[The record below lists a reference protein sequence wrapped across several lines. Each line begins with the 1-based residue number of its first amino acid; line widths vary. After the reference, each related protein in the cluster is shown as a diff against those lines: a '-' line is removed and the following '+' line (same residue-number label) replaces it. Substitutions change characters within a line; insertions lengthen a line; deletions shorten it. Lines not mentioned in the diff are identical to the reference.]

1 MDLQLTLIILG
12 SISIVGLL
20 IHGLWV
26 SRKNNSPQ
34 EHWSKDDID
43 YDAPNIGLGN
53 DTDALTKAQQNE
65 SINKNRFA
73 DNIDLPDPYD
83 DELNDFDEYGIG
95 KVSTIDSEKQNDAS
109 NTENESTS
117 SLDDIPT
124 FDMFTSVAKPT
135 ADPATADKPTVYASV
150 VTNPKPPLAQ
160 SPANNDSSSL
170 ANNTGGDSDQFPSP
184 PKHFLQNVTAQNDSS
199 NDGSNDSSVDTEPTS
214 SNSAAANAQVPSN
227 PEIQVTITDTPVPT
241 VQETLQPEP
250 EVKVKA
256 EDVPLYSAPAVTPP
270 PVVPETVAKKPSLTE
285 QAKNLVIRKT
295 RRTPIRNEPK
305 INDDQM
311 RIDFDTVDPVINENK
326 AAAKAQSTSGS
337 KHAIEPEFLS
347 LNVKVSKNNPIPGAQ
362 LIASLLTL
370 GFKFG
375 DSDIFHRHVNSNGKG
390 PILFSLANMFKPGVF
405 DVEHMETQ
413 QYYGLS
419 LFMSLPIEG
428 DAHQVFNMMHNAAR
442 KLADEFGAQ
451 VLDEHRSG
459 LTQQGLQHY
468 VERIREFERRRLFGQ

>member
-12 SISIVGLL
+12 SISIIGLL

-26 SRKNNSPQ
+26 SRKNNTPQ

-43 YDAPNIGLGN
+43 FDAPNIGLGN
-53 DTDALTKAQQNE
+53 DDDAIKQAHQEE
-65 SINKNRFA
+65 SLDANTFA
-73 DNIDLPDPYD
+73 ENIDLPNPYD

-95 KVSTIDSEKQNDAS
+95 KVSTVQSVQQADAS
-109 NTENESTS
+109 NTEHINTS

-124 FDMFTSVAKPT
+124 FDAQTPVAKPS
-135 ADPATADKPTVYASV
+135 ADQIPVDEPPVYASV
-150 VTNPKPPLAQ
+150 VTNPKPAMAPTNASNDPQ
-160 SPANNDSSSL
+160 S
-170 ANNTGGDSDQFPSP
+170 TGVQAGSEDFPSP
-184 PKHFLQNVTAQNDSS
+184 PKHFLQNVTAQNASSDDSS
-199 NDGSNDSSVDTEPTS
+199 KDSANESPVDKAQTTS
-214 SNSAAANAQVPSN
+214 SSTADNTS
-227 PEIQVTITDTPVPT
+227 
-241 VQETLQPEP
+241 ETLEP
-250 EVKVKA
+250 ETIADKPVANVKETVKTETA
-256 EDVPLYSAPAVTPP
+256 ERVKTDDVPLYSAPPVTPP
-270 PVVPETVAKKPSLTE
+270 PVEPEPVAKKPSLTE
-285 QAKNLVIRKT
+285 QAKNLVIRKQ
-295 RRTPIRNEPK
+295 RRSPVRTEPK

-326 AAAKAQSTSGS
+326 AAAQARTTDAPA
-337 KHAIEPEFLS
+337 HTIEPEFLS
-347 LNVKVSKNNPIPGAQ
+347 LNVKVSKENPIPGAQ

-375 DSDIFHRHVNSNGKG
+375 ESDIFHRHVNSNGKG
-390 PILFSLANMFKPGVF
+390 PILFSLASMFKPGIF

>member
-43 YDAPNIGLGN
+43 FDAPNIGLGN
-53 DTDALTKAQQNE
+53 EADASQKAQQNE

-73 DNIDLPDPYD
+73 ENIDLPDPYD
-83 DELNDFDEYGIG
+83 DDLNDFDEYGIG

-109 NTENESTS
+109 NTESVSTS

-135 ADPATADKPTVYASV
+135 ADPATADEPTVYASV

-160 SPANNDSSSL
+160 SPANYDSSSL

-199 NDGSNDSSVDTEPTS
+199 VDTEQTS
-214 SNSAAANAQVPSN
+214 SNSVAANTQVPSN
-227 PEIQVTITDTPVPT
+227 PETQVIITDIPVPT
-241 VQETLQPEP
+241 VQETPQTEP

-270 PVVPETVAKKPSLTE
+270 PEVPELVAKKPSLTE

-337 KHAIEPEFLS
+337 KHSIEPEFLS

-375 DSDIFHRHVNSNGKG
+375 ESDIFHRHVNSNGKG
-390 PILFSLANMFKPGVF
+390 PILFSLASMFKPGVF

>member
-43 YDAPNIGLGN
+43 FDAPNIGLGN
-53 DTDALTKAQQNE
+53 EADASQKAQQDE
-65 SINKNRFA
+65 SLNANRFA
-73 DNIDLPDPYD
+73 ENIDLPDPYD
-83 DELNDFDEYGIG
+83 DDLNDFDEYGIG

-109 NTENESTS
+109 NTETVSTK

-135 ADPATADKPTVYASV
+135 ADPVTDDKPTVYASV

-160 SPANNDSSSL
+160 SPANYDSSSL

-184 PKHFLQNVTAQNDSS
+184 PKHFLQNVTAQNDSA
-199 NDGSNDSSVDTEPTS
+199 NDSSVDTEQTS
-214 SNSAAANAQVPSN
+214 SNSVAANTQVPSN
-227 PEIQVTITDTPVPT
+227 PETKVIITDIPVPT
-241 VQETLQPEP
+241 VQETPQPEP

-270 PVVPETVAKKPSLTE
+270 PEVPELVAKKPSLTE

-337 KHAIEPEFLS
+337 KHSIEPEFLS

-375 DSDIFHRHVNSNGKG
+375 ESDIFHRHVNSNGKG
-390 PILFSLANMFKPGVF
+390 PILFSLASMFKPGVF

>member
-43 YDAPNIGLGN
+43 FDAPNIGLGN
-53 DTDALTKAQQNE
+53 EADASQKAQQDE
-65 SINKNRFA
+65 SLNANRFA
-73 DNIDLPDPYD
+73 ENIDLPDPYD
-83 DELNDFDEYGIG
+83 DDLNDFDEYGIG

-109 NTENESTS
+109 NTESVSTS

-135 ADPATADKPTVYASV
+135 ADPATADEPTVYASV

-160 SPANNDSSSL
+160 SPANYDSSSL

-199 NDGSNDSSVDTEPTS
+199 VDTEQTS
-214 SNSAAANAQVPSN
+214 SNSVAANTQVPSN
-227 PEIQVTITDTPVPT
+227 PETQVIITDIPVPT
-241 VQETLQPEP
+241 VQETPQPEP

-337 KHAIEPEFLS
+337 KHSIEPEFLS

-375 DSDIFHRHVNSNGKG
+375 ESDIFHRHVNSNGKG
-390 PILFSLANMFKPGVF
+390 PILFSLASMFKPGVF

-413 QYYGLS
+413 QYFWLS

-428 DAHQVFNMMHNAAR
+428 DTHQVFNMMHNAAR

>member
-43 YDAPNIGLGN
+43 FDAPNIGLGN
-53 DTDALTKAQQNE
+53 EADASQKAQQDE
-65 SINKNRFA
+65 SLNANRFA
-73 DNIDLPDPYD
+73 ENIDLPDPYD
-83 DELNDFDEYGIG
+83 DDLNDFDEYGIG

-109 NTENESTS
+109 NTETVSTK

-135 ADPATADKPTVYASV
+135 ADPVTDDKPTVYASV

-160 SPANNDSSSL
+160 SPTNYDSSSL

-184 PKHFLQNVTAQNDSS
+184 PKHFLQNVTAQNDSA
-199 NDGSNDSSVDTEPTS
+199 NDSSVDKEQTF
-214 SNSAAANAQVPSN
+214 SNSVAANTQVPSN
-227 PEIQVTITDTPVPT
+227 PETQVIITDIPVPT
-241 VQETLQPEP
+241 VQETPQPEP

-270 PVVPETVAKKPSLTE
+270 PEVPELVAKKPSLTE

-375 DSDIFHRHVNSNGKG
+375 ESDIFHRHVNSNGKG
-390 PILFSLANMFKPGVF
+390 PILFSLASMFKPGVF

>member
-1 MDLQLTLIILG
+1 MDLQLTLIIIG
-12 SISIVGLL
+12 SICIIGLL

-26 SRKNNSPQ
+26 SRKNNTPQ

-43 YDAPNIGLGN
+43 FDAPNLGFGN

-65 SINKNRFA
+65 SINENRFA
-73 DNIDLPDPYD
+73 ENIDLPDPYD
-83 DELNDFDEYGIG
+83 DDLNGFDEYGIG
-95 KVSTIDSEKQNDAS
+95 KVSTIDSEKQNDAA
-109 NTENESTS
+109 NTENVSTS

-124 FDMFTSVAKPT
+124 FDMITSVAKPM
-135 ADPATADKPTVYASV
+135 ADPAIADEPTVYASV

-160 SPANNDSSSL
+160 SPAKYDSSSL
-170 ANNTGGDSDQFPSP
+170 ANNTGGDSEQFPSP

-199 NDGSNDSSVDTEPTS
+199 NDSSVDTKHTS
-214 SNSAAANAQVPSN
+214 SNSAVAN
-227 PEIQVTITDTPVPT
+227 TPVPSDPET
-241 VQETLQPEP
+241 QVIMTDIPVPTIQETPQPEP
-250 EVKVKA
+250 EIKVKD

-270 PVVPETVAKKPSLTE
+270 PVVPEPVAKKPTLTE

-347 LNVKVSKNNPIPGAQ
+347 LNVKVSKSNPIPGAQ

-375 DSDIFHRHVNSNGKG
+375 ESDIFHRHVNSNGKG
-390 PILFSLANMFKPGVF
+390 PILFSLASMFKPGVF

>member
-43 YDAPNIGLGN
+43 FDAPNIGLGN
-53 DTDALTKAQQNE
+53 EADASQKAQQNE

-73 DNIDLPDPYD
+73 ENIDLPDPYD

-109 NTENESTS
+109 NTESVSTS

-135 ADPATADKPTVYASV
+135 ADPATADEPTVYASV

-160 SPANNDSSSL
+160 SPANYDSSSL

-199 NDGSNDSSVDTEPTS
+199 VDTEQTS
-214 SNSAAANAQVPSN
+214 SNSVAANTQVPSN
-227 PEIQVTITDTPVPT
+227 PETQVIITDIPVPT
-241 VQETLQPEP
+241 VQETPQPEP

-270 PVVPETVAKKPSLTE
+270 PEVPELVAKKPSLTE

-337 KHAIEPEFLS
+337 KHSIEPEFLS

-375 DSDIFHRHVNSNGKG
+375 ESDIFHRHVNSNGKG
-390 PILFSLANMFKPGVF
+390 PILFSLASMFKPGVF

-413 QYYGLS
+413 QYFGLS

>member
-43 YDAPNIGLGN
+43 FDAPNIGLGN
-53 DTDALTKAQQNE
+53 EADASQKAQQDE
-65 SINKNRFA
+65 SLNANRFA
-73 DNIDLPDPYD
+73 ENIDLPDPYD
-83 DELNDFDEYGIG
+83 DDLNDFDEYGIG

-109 NTENESTS
+109 NTETVSTK

-135 ADPATADKPTVYASV
+135 ADPVTDDKPTVYASV

-160 SPANNDSSSL
+160 SPANYDSSSL

-184 PKHFLQNVTAQNDSS
+184 PKHFLQNVTAQNDSA
-199 NDGSNDSSVDTEPTS
+199 NDSSVDKEQTF
-214 SNSAAANAQVPSN
+214 SNSVAANTQVPSN
-227 PEIQVTITDTPVPT
+227 PETQVIITDIPVPT
-241 VQETLQPEP
+241 VQETPQPEP

-270 PVVPETVAKKPSLTE
+270 PEVPELVAKKPSLTE

-375 DSDIFHRHVNSNGKG
+375 ESDIFHRHVNSNGKG
-390 PILFSLANMFKPGVF
+390 PILFSLASMFKPGVF

>member
-43 YDAPNIGLGN
+43 FDAPNIGLGN
-53 DTDALTKAQQNE
+53 EADASQKAQQNE

-73 DNIDLPDPYD
+73 ENIDLPDPYD
-83 DELNDFDEYGIG
+83 DDLNDFDEYGIG

-109 NTENESTS
+109 NTETVSTK

-135 ADPATADKPTVYASV
+135 ADPVTDDKPTVYASV

-160 SPANNDSSSL
+160 SPANYDSSSL

-184 PKHFLQNVTAQNDSS
+184 PKHFLQNVTAQNDSA
-199 NDGSNDSSVDTEPTS
+199 NDSSVDKEQTF
-214 SNSAAANAQVPSN
+214 SNSVAANTQVPSN
-227 PEIQVTITDTPVPT
+227 PETKVIITDIPVPT
-241 VQETLQPEP
+241 VQETPQPEP

-270 PVVPETVAKKPSLTE
+270 PEVPELAAKKPSLTE

-375 DSDIFHRHVNSNGKG
+375 ESDIFHRHVNSNGKG
-390 PILFSLANMFKPGVF
+390 PILFSLASMFKPGVF

>member
-43 YDAPNIGLGN
+43 FDAPNIGLGN
-53 DTDALTKAQQNE
+53 EADASQKAQQNE

-73 DNIDLPDPYD
+73 ENIDLPDPYD
-83 DELNDFDEYGIG
+83 DDLNDFDEYGIG

-109 NTENESTS
+109 NTESVSTS

-135 ADPATADKPTVYASV
+135 ADPATADEPTVYASV

-160 SPANNDSSSL
+160 SPANYDSSSL

-199 NDGSNDSSVDTEPTS
+199 VDTEQTS
-214 SNSAAANAQVPSN
+214 SNSVAANTQVPSN
-227 PEIQVTITDTPVPT
+227 PETQVIITDIPVPT
-241 VQETLQPEP
+241 VQETPQPEP

-270 PVVPETVAKKPSLTE
+270 PEVPELVAKKPSLTE

-337 KHAIEPEFLS
+337 KHSIEPEFLS

-375 DSDIFHRHVNSNGKG
+375 ESDIFHRHVNSNGKG
-390 PILFSLANMFKPGVF
+390 PILFSLASMFKPGVF

-413 QYYGLS
+413 QYFGLS

>member
-43 YDAPNIGLGN
+43 FDAPNIGLGN
-53 DTDALTKAQQNE
+53 EADASQKAQQNE
-65 SINKNRFA
+65 SINTNRFA
-73 DNIDLPDPYD
+73 ENIDLPDPYD
-83 DELNDFDEYGIG
+83 DDLNDFDEYGIG

-109 NTENESTS
+109 NTETVSTK

-135 ADPATADKPTVYASV
+135 ADPVTDDKPTVYASV

-160 SPANNDSSSL
+160 SPANYDSSSL

-184 PKHFLQNVTAQNDSS
+184 PKHFLQNVTAQNDSA
-199 NDGSNDSSVDTEPTS
+199 NDSSVDKEQTF
-214 SNSAAANAQVPSN
+214 SNSVAANTQVPSN
-227 PEIQVTITDTPVPT
+227 PETKVIITDIPVPT
-241 VQETLQPEP
+241 VQETPQPEP

-270 PVVPETVAKKPSLTE
+270 PEVPELVAKKPSLTE

-375 DSDIFHRHVNSNGKG
+375 ESDIFHRHVNSNGKG
-390 PILFSLANMFKPGVF
+390 PILFSLASMFKPGVF

>member
-43 YDAPNIGLGN
+43 FDAPNIGLGN
-53 DTDALTKAQQNE
+53 EADASQKAQQNE

-73 DNIDLPDPYD
+73 ENIDLPDPYD
-83 DELNDFDEYGIG
+83 DDLNDFDEYGIG

-109 NTENESTS
+109 NTESVSTS

-124 FDMFTSVAKPT
+124 FDMITSVAKPT
-135 ADPATADKPTVYASV
+135 ADPVTDDKPTVYASV

-160 SPANNDSSSL
+160 SPANYDSSSL
-170 ANNTGGDSDQFPSP
+170 ANHTGGDSDQFPSP
-184 PKHFLQNVTAQNDSS
+184 PKHFLQNVTAQNDST
-199 NDGSNDSSVDTEPTS
+199 VDTEQTS
-214 SNSAAANAQVPSN
+214 SNSVAANTQVPSN
-227 PEIQVTITDTPVPT
+227 PETQVIITDIPVPT
-241 VQETLQPEP
+241 VQETPQPEP

-337 KHAIEPEFLS
+337 KHSIEPEFLS

-375 DSDIFHRHVNSNGKG
+375 ESDIFHRHVNSNGKG
-390 PILFSLANMFKPGVF
+390 PILFSLASMFKPGVF

>member
-12 SISIVGLL
+12 SISIIGLL

-43 YDAPNIGLGN
+43 FDAPNIGLGN
-53 DTDALTKAQQNE
+53 EADASLNA
-65 SINKNRFA
+65 NRFA
-73 DNIDLPDPYD
+73 ENIDLPDPYD
-83 DELNDFDEYGIG
+83 DDLNDFDEYGIG

-109 NTENESTS
+109 NTETVSTK

-135 ADPATADKPTVYASV
+135 ADPVTDDKPTVYASV

-160 SPANNDSSSL
+160 SPANYDSSSL

-184 PKHFLQNVTAQNDSS
+184 PKHFLQNVTAQNDSA
-199 NDGSNDSSVDTEPTS
+199 NDSANDSSVDKEQTS
-214 SNSAAANAQVPSN
+214 SNSVAANTQVPSN
-227 PEIQVTITDTPVPT
+227 PETKVIITDIPVPT
-241 VQETLQPEP
+241 VQETPQPEP

-270 PVVPETVAKKPSLTE
+270 LEVPELVAKKPSLTE

-375 DSDIFHRHVNSNGKG
+375 ESDIFHRHVNSNGKG
-390 PILFSLANMFKPGVF
+390 PILFSLASMFKPGVF

>member
-12 SISIVGLL
+12 SISIIGLL

-26 SRKNNSPQ
+26 SRKNNTPQ

-43 YDAPNIGLGN
+43 FDAPNIGLESE
-53 DTDALTKAQQNE
+53 TDAQENSQQGA
-65 SINKNRFA
+65 SINANSFA
-73 DNIDLPDPYD
+73 ENIDLPDPYG
-83 DELNDFDEYGIG
+83 EVSDFDEYGIG
-95 KVSTIDSEKQNDAS
+95 KVSTVASAKQLDPSSVTNDAAPA
-109 NTENESTS
+109 
-117 SLDDIPT
+117 LDDIPT
-124 FDMFTSVAKPT
+124 FDAETPVAKPSPEK
-135 ADPATADKPTVYASV
+135 DIKDEPTVYASV
-150 VTNPKPPLAQ
+150 VTNPKPAITPVSVSHDPSGVAGQGTADLDDFPL
-160 SPANNDSSSL
+160 
-170 ANNTGGDSDQFPSP
+170 P
-184 PKHFLQNVTAQNDSS
+184 PKHFLQNAPVDNQEVTAEQPAPEQTSEPELESNSPSS
-199 NDGSNDSSVDTEPTS
+199 NQPTPASTSDTTV
-214 SNSAAANAQVPSN
+214 SA
-227 PEIQVTITDTPVPT
+227 ELDR
-241 VQETLQPEP
+241 
-250 EVKVKA
+250 
-256 EDVPLYSAPAVTPP
+256 DVPLYSAPDVTHPAIE
-270 PVVPETVAKKPSLTE
+270 PEPEVKKPSLTE
-285 QAKNLVIRKT
+285 QAKNLVIRKQ
-295 RRTPIRNEPK
+295 RRSPVRTEPK

-326 AAAKAQSTSGS
+326 AAAQAQSTTAPS
-337 KHAIEPEFLS
+337 HTLEPEFLS
-347 LNVKVSKNNPIPGAQ
+347 LNVKVSKDNPIPGAQ

-375 DSDIFHRHVNSNGKG
+375 ESDIFHRHVNSNGKG
-390 PILFSLANMFKPGVF
+390 PILFSLASMFKPGVF
-405 DVEHMETQ
+405 DVAHMETQ

>member
-43 YDAPNIGLGN
+43 FDAPNIGLGN
-53 DTDALTKAQQNE
+53 EADASQKAQQNE

-73 DNIDLPDPYD
+73 ENIDLPDPYD
-83 DELNDFDEYGIG
+83 DDLNDFDEYGIG

-109 NTENESTS
+109 NTESVSTS

-135 ADPATADKPTVYASV
+135 ADPATADEPTVYASV

-160 SPANNDSSSL
+160 SPANYDSSSL

-199 NDGSNDSSVDTEPTS
+199 VDTEQTS
-214 SNSAAANAQVPSN
+214 SNSVAANTQVPSN
-227 PEIQVTITDTPVPT
+227 PETQVIITDIPVPT
-241 VQETLQPEP
+241 VQETPQPEP

-270 PVVPETVAKKPSLTE
+270 PEVPELVAKKPSLTE

-375 DSDIFHRHVNSNGKG
+375 ESDIFHRHVNSNGKG
-390 PILFSLANMFKPGVF
+390 PILFSLASMFKPGVF

-468 VERIREFERRRLFGQ
+468 VERIREFEHRRLFGQ

>member
-1 MDLQLTLIILG
+1 MDLQLTLIIIG
-12 SISIVGLL
+12 SICIIGLL

-26 SRKNNSPQ
+26 SRKNNTPQ

-43 YDAPNIGLGN
+43 FDAPNIGLG
-53 DTDALTKAQQNE
+53 TDADNLSQDQFDDGVVAE
-65 SINKNRFA
+65 
-73 DNIDLPDPYD
+73 NIDLPDPYD
-83 DELNDFDEYGIG
+83 DEFDEYGIG
-95 KVSTIDSEKQNDAS
+95 KVSTVVADKNA
-109 NTENESTS
+109 NAANETAANIPD
-117 SLDDIPT
+117 LDDIPS
-124 FDMFTSVAKPT
+124 FDADTPVAKPT
-135 ADPATADKPTVYASV
+135 IDPVVDEPTVYASV
-150 VTNPKPPLAQ
+150 VTNPKPAMAHAPSLDTPSAAAG
-160 SPANNDSSSL
+160 SDNDDFPA
-170 ANNTGGDSDQFPSP
+170 P
-184 PKHFLQNVTAQNDSS
+184 PKHFLQAADTQDNNADLTLENTENSVPESLAENTTDSQ
-199 NDGSNDSSVDTEPTS
+199 
-214 SNSAAANAQVPSN
+214 NSATDESSQQPSASN
-227 PEIQVTITDTPVPT
+227 LAD
-241 VQETLQPEP
+241 
-250 EVKVKA
+250 
-256 EDVPLYSAPAVTPP
+256 DVPLYSAPVVTPAPVEAP
-270 PVVPETVAKKPSLTE
+270 PVAKKPSLTE
-285 QAKNLVIRKT
+285 QAKNLVIRKQRRSPT
-295 RRTPIRNEPK
+295 RTEPK

-326 AAAKAQSTSGS
+326 ATAQAQSSTPST
-337 KHAIEPEFLS
+337 HAIEPEFLS
-347 LNVKVSKNNPIPGAQ
+347 LNVKVSKSNPIAGAQ

-375 DSDIFHRHVNSNGKG
+375 ESDIFHRHVNSNGKG

-413 QYYGLS
+413 EYYGLS

>member
-83 DELNDFDEYGIG
+83 DDLTDFDEYGIG

-109 NTENESTS
+109 NTENVSTS

-124 FDMFTSVAKPT
+124 FDMFTSVAKAT

-150 VTNPKPPLAQ
+150 VTNPKPPLAK
-160 SPANNDSSSL
+160 SPANHDSSSL
-170 ANNTGGDSDQFPSP
+170 DNNTVEDSDQFPSP

-199 NDGSNDSSVDTEPTS
+199 VDTEPTS
-214 SNSAAANAQVPSN
+214 SNSATANTQVPSN
-227 PEIQVTITDTPVPT
+227 PETQVNITDIPVPT
-241 VQETLQPEP
+241 VQETPQPEP
-250 EVKVKA
+250 EDKVKA
-256 EDVPLYSAPAVTPP
+256 DDVPLYSAPAVTPS
-270 PVVPETVAKKPSLTE
+270 PVVPEPVAKKPSLTE

>member
-43 YDAPNIGLGN
+43 FDAPNIGLGN
-53 DTDALTKAQQNE
+53 EADASQKAQQDE
-65 SINKNRFA
+65 SLNANRFA
-73 DNIDLPDPYD
+73 ENIDLPDPYD
-83 DELNDFDEYGIG
+83 DDLNDFDEYGIG

-109 NTENESTS
+109 NTETVSTK

-135 ADPATADKPTVYASV
+135 ADPVTDDKPTVYASV

-160 SPANNDSSSL
+160 SPANYDSSSL
-170 ANNTGGDSDQFPSP
+170 AKNTGGDSDQFPSP
-184 PKHFLQNVTAQNDSS
+184 PKHFLQNVTAQNDSA
-199 NDGSNDSSVDTEPTS
+199 NDSSVDKEQTS
-214 SNSAAANAQVPSN
+214 SNSVAANTQVPSN
-227 PEIQVTITDTPVPT
+227 PETKVIITDIPVPT
-241 VQETLQPEP
+241 VQETPQPEP

-270 PVVPETVAKKPSLTE
+270 PEVPELVAKKPSLTE

-375 DSDIFHRHVNSNGKG
+375 ESDIFHRHVNSNGKG
-390 PILFSLANMFKPGVF
+390 PILFSLASMFKPGVF

>member
-12 SISIVGLL
+12 SISIIGLL

-26 SRKNNSPQ
+26 SRKNNTPQ

-43 YDAPNIGLGN
+43 FDAPNIGLEN
-53 DTDALTKAQQNE
+53 ETDAQENSQQGKSVDSN
-65 SINKNRFA
+65 SFA
-73 DNIDLPDPYD
+73 ENIDLPDPYD
-83 DELNDFDEYGIG
+83 DLNDFDEDGLG
-95 KVSTIDSEKQNDAS
+95 KLSTVISAKQPDS
-109 NTENESTS
+109 S
-117 SLDDIPT
+117 SVTNGSAPALDDIPT
-124 FDMFTSVAKPT
+124 FDAETPVAKPSPEK
-135 ADPATADKPTVYASV
+135 DIKDEPTVYASV
-150 VTNPKPPLAQ
+150 VTNPKPAMTPVSVSHDSIGATGQGSTDLDDLPL
-160 SPANNDSSSL
+160 
-170 ANNTGGDSDQFPSP
+170 P
-184 PKHFLQNVTAQNDSS
+184 PKHFLQSS
-199 NDGSNDSSVDTEPTS
+199 MTVSDDETTK
-214 SNSAAANAQVPSN
+214 PS
-227 PEIQVTITDTPVPT
+227 PSEA
-241 VQETLQPEP
+241 EP
-250 EVKVKA
+250 ESDANTNTNTNTNTTANTTPSSSA
-256 EDVPLYSAPAVTPP
+256 EISDTAKTTDYADDVPLYSAPDITPP
-270 PVVPETVAKKPSLTE
+270 AIEPEPVVKKPSLTE
-285 QAKNLVIRKT
+285 QAKNLVIRKQ
-295 RRTPIRNEPK
+295 RRSPVRTEPK

-326 AAAKAQSTSGS
+326 AAAQAQSTSAS
-337 KHAIEPEFLS
+337 SHTIEPEFLS
-347 LNVKVSKNNPIPGAQ
+347 LNVKVSKDNPIPGAQ

-375 DSDIFHRHVNSNGKG
+375 ESDIFHRHVNSNGKG
-390 PILFSLANMFKPGVF
+390 PILFSLASMFKPGVF
-405 DVEHMETQ
+405 DVQNMETQ

>member
-43 YDAPNIGLGN
+43 FDAPNIGLGN
-53 DTDALTKAQQNE
+53 EADASQKAQQNE

-73 DNIDLPDPYD
+73 ENIDLPDPYD
-83 DELNDFDEYGIG
+83 DDLNDFDEYGIG

-109 NTENESTS
+109 NTESVSTS

-124 FDMFTSVAKPT
+124 FDMITSVAKPT
-135 ADPATADKPTVYASV
+135 ADPATADEPTVYASV

-160 SPANNDSSSL
+160 SPANYDSSSL

-184 PKHFLQNVTAQNDSS
+184 PKHFLQNVTAQNDST
-199 NDGSNDSSVDTEPTS
+199 VDTEQTS
-214 SNSAAANAQVPSN
+214 SNSVAANTQVPSN
-227 PEIQVTITDTPVPT
+227 PETQVIITDIPVPT
-241 VQETLQPEP
+241 VQETPQPEP

-270 PVVPETVAKKPSLTE
+270 PEVPELVAKKPSLTE

-337 KHAIEPEFLS
+337 KHSIEPEFLS

-375 DSDIFHRHVNSNGKG
+375 ESDIFHRHVNSNGKG
-390 PILFSLANMFKPGVF
+390 PILFSLASMFKPGVF

>member
-43 YDAPNIGLGN
+43 FDAPNIGLGN
-53 DTDALTKAQQNE
+53 EADASQKAQQDE
-65 SINKNRFA
+65 SLNANRFA
-73 DNIDLPDPYD
+73 ENIDLPDPYD
-83 DELNDFDEYGIG
+83 DDLNDFDEYGIG

-109 NTENESTS
+109 NTESVSTS

-124 FDMFTSVAKPT
+124 FDMITSVAKPT
-135 ADPATADKPTVYASV
+135 ADPVTDDKPTVYASV

-160 SPANNDSSSL
+160 SPANYDSSSL
-170 ANNTGGDSDQFPSP
+170 ANHTGGDSDQFPSP
-184 PKHFLQNVTAQNDSS
+184 PKHFLQNVTAQNDSA
-199 NDGSNDSSVDTEPTS
+199 NDSSVDTEQTS
-214 SNSAAANAQVPSN
+214 SNSVAANTQVPSN
-227 PEIQVTITDTPVPT
+227 PETQIIITDVPVPT
-241 VQETLQPEP
+241 VQETPQPEP

-270 PVVPETVAKKPSLTE
+270 PEVPELVAKKPSLTE

-375 DSDIFHRHVNSNGKG
+375 ESDIFHRHVNSNGKG
-390 PILFSLANMFKPGVF
+390 PILFSLASMFKPGVF